1 MTDSRSRHRTLVVM
15 GVAGCGKSSLGAA
28 LAAALAL
35 PLIEGDD
42 HHSAESRAKM
52 SRGIALD
59 DADRAGWLDRLGAE
73 LARHAAQDGG
83 AVLSC
88 SALKRAYRDRLRAA
102 CPGLRFVFLE
112 LDRDEALRRVASRA
126 THFFSSSLVDSQ
138 FATLE
143 RPDPALEPDVL
154 RLSATQ
160 PLDELCAAVVAAPIS
175 ADGVCP

>member
-1 MTDSRSRHRTLVVM
+1 MTIHVVVM
-15 GVAGCGKSSLGAA
+15 GVAGCGKSAVGRRV
-28 LAAALAL
+28 AAALAL
-35 PLIEGDD
+35 PMVEGDD
-42 HHSAESRAKM
+42 FHPPANVERM
-52 SRGIALD
+52 RQGVALT
-59 DADRAGWLDRLGAE
+59 DADRAGWLAQLGDVLQQHPA
-73 LARHAAQDGG
+73 G

-154 RLSATQ
+154 MLSATQ
-160 PLDELCAAVVAAPIS
+160 PLEMLCAAVVAAPIS
-175 ADGVCP
+175 ADGVRP